1 MADGEARD
9 TDATAP
15 DNGVR
20 INVRRDRKPTAQA
33 PAQDEKRSK
42 PAPTPAESLERPDV
56 AVDQSR
62 VKRAKVLQGLREDD
76 ARRMASVRIL
86 TGEIRSGLE
95 SLLSALLPA
104 LVPGITADET
114 ASVIA
119 SVMAERAA
127 AGLRVRDGKG
137 GPLLTQR
144 KLSRPQAMAY
154 ALGGEVQDAYVML
167 ASLQVAHPVWFAVI
181 MLAVHTA
188 GVARATRNGAETAAK
203 RVSDDAAKASAEGS
217 GNSNGGAQ

>member
-20 INVRRDRKPTAQA
+20 IKARRGNKPSAT

-56 AVDQSR
+56 AVDHAR

-76 ARRMASVRIL
+76 ARRMASVRVL

-95 SLLSALLPA
+95 SLLSTLLPA

-114 ASVIA
+114 AAVIA
-119 SVMAERAA
+119 SVMAERTV

-167 ASLQVAHPVWFAVI
+167 ASLQVAHPVWFAVT

-188 GVARATRNGAETAAK
+188 GVARATRNGAERAAK
-203 RVSDDAAKASAEGS
+203 RVADDAARASAETAS
-217 GNSNGGAQ
+217 NDNGGAS